1 MTIFHLALERILLL
15 FVFILAGFVLVKVKG
30 LPKTSGEV
38 LSKLE
43 NNLFIPALVFST
55 FASSFKMEKIA
66 VAWKIF
72 VLGAVVCVIMMIFS
86 WIVVPRITKD
96 KFTQNIYTYGLVFS
110 NFGFMGNAIVSA
122 VFPDIFLEYL
132 IFTLPMW
139 TFIYVWGVPCLLIP
153 RSGGNK
159 FLSRLKSFINPM
171 FIAMLLGIAVGVT
184 GYSLPAFLSSAID
197 TAGECMSPV
206 SMILTG
212 VIVASSSVGRVLK
225 NGSIYVMTFIRLLLL
240 PLLGILVFYI
250 FRVPETYYVCTICA
264 LAMPLGLNIMV
275 VPSGYGKDTSLA
287 AGAII
292 ISHLVSAVTI
302 PLVFA
307 LMSQL
312 IR

>member
-1 MTIFHLALERILLL
+1 MTIFYLTLERILLL
-15 FVFILAGFVLVKVKG
+15 FMFILAGFVLVKVKA

-43 NNLFIPALVFST
+43 NNLLIPALVFST

-66 VAWKIF
+66 VAWKLF
-72 VLGAVVCVIMMIFS
+72 VLGAVVCVIMMLFS

-96 KFTQNIYTYGLVFS
+96 GFTQNLYTYGLVFS

-139 TFIYVWGVPCLLIP
+139 TLIYVWGVPCLLIP
-153 RSGGNK
+153 RGGGNR
-159 FLSRLKSFINPM
+159 FISRLKSFVNPM

-184 GYSLPAFLSSAID
+184 GYSIPTFLSSAIE
-197 TAGECMSPV
+197 TAGDCMSPV

-240 PLLGILVFYI
+240 PFLGILIFYI
-250 FRVPETYYVCTICA
+250 FRVPEAYYVCTICA

-275 VPSGYGKDTSLA
+275 IPSGYGKDTSLA

-292 ISHLVSAVTI
+292 VSHLVSSVTI
-302 PLVFA
+302 PFVFA

>member
-1 MTIFHLALERILLL
+1 MTVFYLTLDRILLL
-15 FVFILAGFVLVKVKG
+15 FMFILAGFLLVKIKA
-30 LPKTSGEV
+30 LPRTSGEV

-43 NNLFIPALVFST
+43 NNLLIPALVFST
-55 FASSFKMEKIA
+55 FASSFKLEKIG
-66 VAWKIF
+66 VAWKLF

-86 WIVVPRITKD
+86 WIFVPRITKD

-139 TFIYVWGVPCLLIP
+139 TLIYVWGVPCLLIP
-153 RSGGNK
+153 PQGGNR
-159 FLSRLKSFINPM
+159 FISRLKSFINPM
-171 FIAMLLGIAVGVT
+171 FIAMVLGIVVGIM
-184 GYSLPAFLSSAID
+184 GFSLPSFVSSAIT

-212 VIVASSSVGRVLK
+212 VVVASSTLGRVLK
-225 NGSIYVMTFIRLLLL
+225 NGSIYVMTFIRLLLV
-240 PLLGILVFYI
+240 PILGIFVFYV
-250 FRVPETYYVCTICA
+250 FRVPEAYYVCTVCA

-275 VPSGYGKDTSLA
+275 IPSGYGKDTSLA

-292 ISHLVSAVTI
+292 VSHLVSALTI
-302 PLVFA
+302 PFIFA
-307 LMSQL
+307 LMSQF

>member
-1 MTIFHLALERILLL
+1 MTIFYLALERILLL
-15 FVFILAGFVLVKVKG
+15 FMFILAGYVLVKVKA
-30 LPKTSGEV
+30 LPRTSGEV

-43 NNLFIPALVFST
+43 NNLLIPALVFST
-55 FASSFKMEKIA
+55 FASSFKIEKIA
-66 VAWKIF
+66 VAWKLF
-72 VLGAVVCVIMMIFS
+72 ALGGIVCAVMILFS

-139 TFIYVWGVPCLLIP
+139 TLIYVWGVPCLLIP
-153 RSGGNK
+153 RENGNR
-159 FLSRLKSFINPM
+159 FIGRLKSFINPM
-171 FIAMLLGIAVGVT
+171 FIAMLLGVAVGIT
-184 GYSLPAFLSSAID
+184 GYSLPDFLLSAID

-212 VIVASSSVGRVLK
+212 VIVASSTLGRVLK
-225 NGSIYVMTFIRLLLL
+225 NGSIYVMSFIRLLLL
-240 PLLGILVFYI
+240 PIIGIFVFYV
-250 FRVPETYYVCTICA
+250 FRVQEAYYICTVCA

-275 VPSGYGKDTSLA
+275 IPSGYGKDTSLA

-292 ISHLVSAVTI
+292 ISHLLSAITI
-302 PLVFA
+302 PFVFA
-307 LMSQL
+307 IMSQL